1 MNAHVAII
9 MGGTSA
15 EREVSIVTGK
25 AVEEALV
32 SVGYKVRTIDAND
45 SLAEKLIN
53 CSPDIVFNALHGKI
67 GEDGCVQG
75 LLETL

>member
-32 SVGYKVRTIDAND
+32 SVGYKVTTIDAIIRRKIEYV
-45 SLAEKLIN
+45 LLI
-53 CSPDIVFNALHGKI
+53 IIK
-67 GEDGCVQG
+67 
-75 LLETL
+75 